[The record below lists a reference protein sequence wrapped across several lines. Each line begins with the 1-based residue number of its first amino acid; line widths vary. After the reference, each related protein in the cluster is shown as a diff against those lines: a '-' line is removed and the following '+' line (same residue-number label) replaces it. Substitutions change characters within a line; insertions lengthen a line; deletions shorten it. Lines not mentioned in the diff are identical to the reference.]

1 MMEIVDLPKNKKI
14 ILFDGVC
21 NFCNDVI
28 NKIIAKDTKNVFVFA
43 SLQSEIGQ
51 KILKH
56 IGLSNDLDTIVLYE
70 PGIAYYVKSDA
81 AIEIAKQIGGIYS
94 LLRIGNLLPRR
105 LRNLTYDYIARNRYK
120 WYGKKDAC
128 MIPTPE
134 MKAKFL

>member
-1 MMEIVDLPKNKKI
+1 MEIVDLPKNKKI

-51 KILKH
+51 KIVKH

>member
-1 MMEIVDLPKNKKI
+1 MVDLPKNKKI

>member
-1 MMEIVDLPKNKKI
+1 MEIVDLPKNKKI

-56 IGLSNDLDTIVLYE
+56 IGLNNDLDTIVLYE

-105 LRNLTYDYIARNRYK
+105 LRNLTYDYVARNRYK

>member
-1 MMEIVDLPKNKKI
+1 MEIVDLPKNKKI

-105 LRNLTYDYIARNRYK
+105 LRNLTYDYVARNRYK

>member
-1 MMEIVDLPKNKKI
+1 MEIVDLPKNKKI